1 MTEVKTIKKN
11 IHNIPETM
19 GDEFVLVDRNL
30 LSNVIAEIE
39 DKLDE
44 LEAITNPEFMK
55 EVSSRVSDIESGKV
69 EGLDE
74 NKIFELL
81 RT

>member
-1 MTEVKTIKKN
+1 MTEVKTARKK
-11 IHNIPETM
+11 IRSIPRTK

-44 LEAITNPEFMK
+44 LEAITDPEFMK

-74 NKIFELL
+74 DKIFELL